1 MENLKDK
8 GYGAKKIVINMT
20 SDIKFSVTVPAYKA
34 QFLGECIDSIL
45 AQTYKNF
52 EVIIVNDASPQDL
65 DSIVKRYD
73 DPRIHYYKNKVG
85 FGAEHVVGNWNKCL
99 EYATGDYV
107 ICMGD
112 DDKLL
117 PHCLEEYVKLIE
129 KYPGVGLLH
138 GWTEIIDEDST
149 PFLMTTHRCEYES
162 AISLCWHRWFGG
174 YNLQFIGDF
183 CFEREWLQRN
193 GGFFDLPLAWSSDEI
208 SALIGASK
216 NGVANTQSVVFQ
228 YRRNRYTISNNG
240 NIEKKLKAISGER
253 KWYGAFLSQ
262 IPKDDMDK
270 LYRAEI
276 LSRMNNHFQKKIGM
290 NISGS
295 LKSQGRCTIVK
306 WFLNRNKYGITNKS
320 LIFALLQSFK

>member
-1 MENLKDK
+1 MKSKIQAIINSDLEDLLIQTNQLEPLLDGRIKCCICNRTITMEN
-8 GYGAKKIVINMT
+8 I
-20 SDIKFSVTVPAYKA
+20 
-34 QFLGECIDSIL
+34 
-45 AQTYKNF
+45 
-52 EVIIVNDASPQDL
+52 
-65 DSIVKRYD
+65 
-73 DPRIHYYKNKVG
+73 
-85 FGAEHVVGNWNKCL
+85 
-99 EYATGDYV
+99 
-107 ICMGD
+107 
-112 DDKLL
+112 
-117 PHCLEEYVKLIE
+117 
-129 KYPGVGLLH
+129 
-138 GWTEIIDEDST
+138 
-149 PFLMTTHRCEYES
+149 
-162 AISLCWHRWFGG
+162 
-174 YNLQFIGDF
+174 
-183 CFEREWLQRN
+183 

-253 KWYGAFLSQ
+253 KWYGAFLRQ

-276 LSRMNNHFQKKIGM
+276 LSRMNNHYQKKIGM

-306 WFLNRNKYGITNKS
+306 WFFNRNKYGITNKS